1 MPQTDASRGPP
12 GPGTQPLPRALCPAL
27 LRLRPFPPDR
37 VFSDRLVDAADM
49 EAFVGIISDKLGS
62 FFDLTF
68 HNLCPTKRSPIFGEW
83 VLRPLQ
89 VWEGAWEE
97 GRAGP
102 RGLSPAP
109 RAQGTS

>member
-1 MPQTDASRGPP
+1 
-12 GPGTQPLPRALCPAL
+12 
-27 LRLRPFPPDR
+27 
-37 VFSDRLVDAADM
+37 M

-68 HNLCPTKRSPIFGEW
+68 HNLCPTKRSPIFGEG
-83 VLRPLQ
+83 VLRPLR

-97 GRAGP
+97 GWAGP